1 MLAGVPVLPHR
12 VAALA
17 GSVRRAGAEQLDDRL
32 EQALADN
39 VSVFALTIDERAI
52 ILAQLEDPP
61 EGLSELS
68 AVLLN
73 EHQWRQRTGLDP

>member
-1 MLAGVPVLPHR
+1 MLGCVMLAGVPVLPHP

-17 GSVRRAGAEQLDDRL
+17 GSVRRAGAEEGADRL

-52 ILAQLEDPP
+52 ILAALEDPP
-61 EGLSELS
+61 DEL
-68 AVLLN
+68 A
-73 EHQWRQRTGLDP
+73 